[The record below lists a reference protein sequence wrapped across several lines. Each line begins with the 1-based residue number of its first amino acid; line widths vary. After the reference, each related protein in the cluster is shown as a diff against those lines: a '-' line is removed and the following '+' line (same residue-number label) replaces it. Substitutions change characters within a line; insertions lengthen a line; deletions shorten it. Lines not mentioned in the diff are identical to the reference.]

1 MPLAPI
7 GRIPTSLGS
16 QFCSHIL
23 VFSPFPILLIKPCFN
38 TSRPSRIP
46 LQIWDGLLPKS
57 ASTNYPFGKYIAFNN
72 LVLSDSEFCIILQAC
87 RASNARLNISISW
100 NPRPPRYFGCVIF
113 SQDTQHVFLL
123 PSSLPHQNFWIIAL
137 TAWQKPSR
145 QLETTHRIC
154 GNCLSYSF
162 DQDFFSTNW

>member
-1 MPLAPI
+1 MLSVHKHSVFSP
-7 GRIPTSLGS
+7 LGS

-57 ASTNYPFGKYIAFNN
+57 ASTNCPFGKYIAFNN

-87 RASNARLNISISW
+87 RASNARLNISIFW
-100 NPRPPRYFGCVIF
+100 NPRPPIYFGSC
-113 SQDTQHVFLL
+113 HLL
-123 PSSLPHQNFWIIAL
+123 PRHPTCFPFAILAAPPKFLNHCIDCLA
-137 TAWQKPSR
+137 KPSR
-145 QLETTHRIC
+145 QPETTHRIC